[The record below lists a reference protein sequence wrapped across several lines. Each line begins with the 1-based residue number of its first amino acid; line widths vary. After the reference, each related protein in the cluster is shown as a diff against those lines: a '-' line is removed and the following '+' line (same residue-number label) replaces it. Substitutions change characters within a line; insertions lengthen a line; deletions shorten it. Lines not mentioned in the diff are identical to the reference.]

1 MKVAVLGS
9 GSWGMTLAMLLER
22 NGFAVTVWF
31 WDKVLHAQA
40 VKQREL
46 PDFLPG
52 IQIPTTLEL
61 TTDLKS
67 AVTDAELI
75 VIASPSHTV
84 RMTMESAGPA
94 ISPKALVVN
103 VAKGIENDSLMTM
116 SQVIVDATPNLAPE
130 RVASLYGPTHAEEVS
145 KGMASAIVAAC
156 RNDENAQK
164 IQSYFMCD
172 ALRVYTNTDILG
184 VEYGGSLKNVIAIAA
199 GILAGMGSGDN
210 TLAALITR
218 GSFEITR
225 LGVHLGAQEATFAGL
240 SGIGDLIVTCLST
253 HSRNRHVGF
262 ELGRGRKLDD
272 ILGEMKMVAEGVK
285 TAKSVHQLMTKT
297 GVEMP
302 ISEQIYQVLFEDK
315 DPRQS
320 VSELMGRD
328 PVKERHSI

>member
-9 GSWGMTLAMLLER
+9 GSWGMTLAMLLDQ
-22 NGFAVTVWF
+22 NGHSVTVWF
-31 WDKVLHAQA
+31 WDKVLHEQA
-40 VKQREL
+40 SREGEL

-52 IQIPTTLEL
+52 IIIPKSLKL
-61 TTDLKS
+61 TTDVMEAIS
-67 AVTDAELI
+67 GAELI

-84 RMTMESAGPA
+84 RMTLETIGPF
-94 ISPKALVVN
+94 ISPNSLIVN

-116 SQVIVDATPNLAPE
+116 SQVILDAAPDLDPA

-145 KGMASAIVAAC
+145 RGMASAIVAGC
-156 RNDENAQK
+156 VNEENAQK
-164 IQSYFMCD
+164 IQSYFMCHS
-172 ALRVYTNTDILG
+172 LRVYTNSDILG

-225 LGVHLGAQEATFAGL
+225 LGVHLGAREATFAGL

-262 ELGRGRKLDD
+262 ELGRGRKLNE

-285 TAKSVHQLMTKT
+285 TAKSVHQLITRT

-315 DPRQS
+315 SPQQS
-320 VSELMGRD
+320 VVELMGRD
-328 PVKERHSI
+328 PVEERHSI

>member
-22 NGFAVTVWF
+22 NGFPVTVWF

-40 VKQREL
+40 VSEREL

-52 IQIPTTLEL
+52 IQIPESLDL

-67 AVTDAELI
+67 AVKDAELI

-84 RMTMESAGPA
+84 RMTMEAIGTA
-94 ISPKALVVN
+94 ISPKALIVN

-116 SQVIVDATPNLAPE
+116 SQVIVDATPNLSPD

-145 KGMASAIVAAC
+145 KGMASAIVAGCA
-156 RNDENAQK
+156 NDENGRK

-172 ALRVYTNTDILG
+172 SLRVYTNTDILG

-240 SGIGDLIVTCLST
+240 SGIGDLIVTCLSQ
-253 HSRNRHVGF
+253 HSRNRHVGV
-262 ELGRGRKLDD
+262 ELGRGRKLND
-272 ILGEMKMVAEGVK
+272 ILGSMKMVAEGVK

-315 DPRQS
+315 DPQQS